1 MIENKR
7 KHMIKISSF
16 QKKDSMLLI
25 PKLGVLYNIFTCML
39 TTYKVGLMFILQM
52 WEIKIRKPK

>member
-1 MIENKR
+1 
-7 KHMIKISSF
+7 
-16 QKKDSMLLI
+16 MLLI

-52 WEIKIRKPK
+52 WEMEIRKAK